1 MESYERIGWLDHVVD
16 IITEEVIQEG
26 TPVSQ
31 TNMNHMDDGIWQNRE
46 TIILHDSQIADAQR
60 EIKVLKDVSELDR
73 CRFARDGA
81 TALYGQAGLA
91 GELQAIP
98 GDEGQFVPGTPL
110 AAFAYLGEPTE
121 EIPEDAARFFTGP
134 PLWRTTSPSSRSG
147 WSGWTRRTQKRPCS
161 SSCLA

>member
-60 EIKVLKDVSELDR
+60 EIKVLKDATLNNMVNNVFLKNFDSVEAVLIISGVFDSV
-73 CRFARDGA
+73 ARKI
-81 TALYGQAGLA
+81 Y
-91 GELQAIP
+91 
-98 GDEGQFVPGTPL
+98 V
-110 AAFAYLGEPTE
+110 
-121 EIPEDAARFFTGP
+121 
-134 PLWRTTSPSSRSG
+134 
-147 WSGWTRRTQKRPCS
+147 
-161 SSCLA
+161 

>member
-60 EIKVLKDVSELDR
+60 EIKVLKDATLNNMVNNVFLINFVSITSVAIASGIYDPV
-73 CRFARDGA
+73 ARKI
-81 TALYGQAGLA
+81 Y
-91 GELQAIP
+91 
-98 GDEGQFVPGTPL
+98 V
-110 AAFAYLGEPTE
+110 
-121 EIPEDAARFFTGP
+121 
-134 PLWRTTSPSSRSG
+134 
-147 WSGWTRRTQKRPCS
+147 
-161 SSCLA
+161 

>member
-60 EIKVLKDVSELDR
+60 EIKVLKDATLNNMVNNVFLVNFVSVTSVAIASGIYDPV
-73 CRFARDGA
+73 ARKI
-81 TALYGQAGLA
+81 Y
-91 GELQAIP
+91 
-98 GDEGQFVPGTPL
+98 V
-110 AAFAYLGEPTE
+110 
-121 EIPEDAARFFTGP
+121 
-134 PLWRTTSPSSRSG
+134 
-147 WSGWTRRTQKRPCS
+147 
-161 SSCLA
+161 